1 MRFFACLSAITLLA
15 LSGCGPTTKQAV
27 PPPANADVTK
37 PESAPE
43 ASSVVSEGPR
53 RIVYVVDRSGSMA
66 DSMDFVKY
74 MMKRSIGELPEEFG
88 FDIIFFSS
96 GPIVE
101 MPPHRLLDATERNK
115 QLALKFIDGVTV
127 QGKSD
132 PSEALRRAF
141 DLKPELIYLLSRGQF
156 DPKIV
161 DLTKQLN
168 ARNMVAI
175 HAITFIHNDGE
186 KVLKQV
192 ASANGGN
199 YKFFSAADMK
209 EELKKQP

>member
-1 MRFFACLSAITLLA
+1 MRFLACLSVMALLA
-15 LSGCGPTTKQAV
+15 FSGCGKTTTQAA
-27 PPPANADVTK
+27 PPAANADVTK
-37 PESAPE
+37 PVSAPGTPSE
-43 ASSVVSEGPR
+43 VSEGPR

-74 MMKRSIGELPEEFG
+74 MMKRSIGELPEEFE
-88 FDIIFFSS
+88 FDVIFFSS
-96 GPIVE
+96 GPPVE
-101 MPPHRLLDATERNK
+101 MPTRRLISPTERNK

-192 ASANGGN
+192 AAENSGA
-199 YKFFSAADMK
+199 YKFFSAADLK
-209 EELKKQP
+209 EEMKKQP